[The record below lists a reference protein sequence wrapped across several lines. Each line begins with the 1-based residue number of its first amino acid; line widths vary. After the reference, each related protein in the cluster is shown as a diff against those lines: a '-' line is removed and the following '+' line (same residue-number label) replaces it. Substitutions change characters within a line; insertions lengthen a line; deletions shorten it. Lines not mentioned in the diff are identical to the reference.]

1 MRPLALAAAA
11 VLALAPPAAAQAPE
25 LVASTG
31 PLSPADELAGFR
43 LPPGFVAQLVAS
55 EPEIQKP
62 MQMAWD
68 AKGRLWVTTSYHYPF
83 AVEPGKATDKVFVL
97 SDFGPNG
104 KASKVQT
111 FAADLNIPIGI
122 LPLPDC
128 KSVLVSS
135 VGEIRLYKDADADG
149 VSESHEVLYKGFGS
163 RDTHGMYNSYTL
175 MPDGWVYSCHGFSN
189 DSTVRGKDGH
199 EVKMQSGHTFRFK
212 ADGSRIEVWSRGQV
226 NPFGM
231 TLDPWFNL
239 YTADCHSKP
248 ITQIIPG
255 AYYQSFGKPHDGLG
269 FAPHVT
275 THDHNSTGLCGL
287 SWYEGAQFPE
297 KYRGCV
303 FVGNVVTSRINF
315 DTIEWRGA
323 SPVAK
328 ELPDFLVSK
337 DPWFRP
343 VDIKLGP
350 DGALYVNDFYNKII
364 GHYEVDLKHPG
375 RDKTRGR
382 LWRIVYAGEGKTPP
396 PPPKYDLTTA
406 TDDAL
411 FRDLV
416 APSFTTRML
425 AGNQLIRRARE
436 GKKLDLGQDSIKLA
450 ADKAHASALAG
461 WALFIE
467 QAGGRAVPTDDYRR
481 LFRDAEKMGL
491 QPNQFSTLVL
501 RALTARPEWGAG
513 ERETL
518 LDALKTFDS
527 PYVKRAAAEAMA
539 AHPHAD
545 FVKPLA
551 GLIAKLPPADE
562 HTRYAA
568 RVALRNCL
576 RAADGWKAVAAADT
590 PVVAEVAL
598 GVQDATAARF
608 LAGAIDK
615 AGSAGQREA
624 MVGHIGRYGDVAE
637 RKAVFDAVAPLVAP
651 GTPALADQARG
662 LAMLRELLKGMAAGG
677 KTLADAAGPPGGE
690 AKVFTALFEATA
702 PTPPTDPAVVRG
714 LVEVFSALPAATGA
728 ASRPRAVVEAQGV
741 FTRLAAAPA
750 VPVDGRTLAVEGL
763 GRLNAAGS
771 AGTLTGLLTN
781 AATPPALREKAV
793 VALSSLT
800 QPDARAGLKEAMKGV
815 PYRVA
820 VAVAQN
826 MAGSKAGAAS
836 LFEGV
841 KAGSIPARVLQEK
854 VVLERLRAA
863 KVDRLDPTV
872 ADLTRNLPPAD
883 ARLATLIRERAARYP
898 AGPADPAEGAKVF
911 VKHCA
916 ACHQIGNQGNRIG
929 PQLDGVGIRG
939 LERLLEDTLDPN
951 RNVDQAFRARVLT
964 LGDGT
969 SKTGLQLRTEGQ
981 VVVFADAEGKEFRVA
996 TRDIETN
1003 RETALS
1009 PMPANFGDTIP
1020 EAEFR
1025 HLIAYLL
1032 TQRVAAEP
1040 PKK

>member
-11 VLALAPPAAAQAPE
+11 ALALAPPAAAQAPE

-31 PLSPADELAGFR
+31 PRSPAEELAGFQ

-83 AVEPGKATDKVFVL
+83 AAEGKATDKVFVL
-97 SDFGPNG
+97 SDFGPDG
-104 KASKVQT
+104 RAKRVQT

-175 MPDGWVYSCHGFSN
+175 MPDGWVYACHGFSN

-226 NPFGM
+226 NPFGIAV
-231 TLDPWFNL
+231 DPWFNL

-248 ITQIIPG
+248 ITQVIPG

-275 THDHNSTGLCGL
+275 AHDHNSTGLCGL
-287 SWYEGAQFPE
+287 NWYEATQFPE
-297 KYRGCV
+297 RFRGCM

-315 DTIEWRGA
+315 DKIEWRGA
-323 SPVAK
+323 TPVAK

-382 LWRIVYAGEGKTPP
+382 LWRIVYAGEGKQPP
-396 PPPKYDLTTA
+396 PPPVYDLTA
-406 TDDAL
+406 ASDADL
-411 FRDLV
+411 FAGLT

-425 AGNQLIRRARE
+425 AGNQLLHRARE
-436 GKKLDLGQDSIKLA
+436 GKRPQPSDDFLRQIT
-450 ADKAHASALAG
+450 DKNAASALAG
-461 WALFIE
+461 WVTFIE
-467 QAGGRAVPTDDYRR
+467 LAGGNPMPPERYREV
-481 LFRDAEKMGL
+481 FREGEKMGL
-491 QPNQFSTLVL
+491 APNQFSTLVL
-501 RALTARPEWGAG
+501 RSLTARAEWADG
-513 ERETL
+513 ERGVL

-527 PYVKRAAAEAMA
+527 PHVRRAAAEGMA

-545 FVKPLA
+545 FVQPLVGMLKA
-551 GLIAKLPPADE
+551 LPGDDT
-562 HTRYAA
+562 HTRYEA

-576 RAADGWKAVAAADT
+576 RADGWKNVAAADV
-590 PVVAEVAL
+590 PVVLDVAL
-598 GVQDATAARF
+598 GVPDATSARF
-608 LAGAIDK
+608 LAGVLGNAAND
-615 AGSAGQREA
+615 GQRETMA
-624 MVGHIGRYGDVAE
+624 FHIGRYGDVSE
-637 RKAVFDAVAPLVAP
+637 RKTVFSAAP
-651 GTPALADQARG
+651 TEQARG
-662 LAMLRELLKGMAAGG
+662 LFVLRELLKGMAAGG
-677 KTLADAAGPPGGE
+677 KQLTGTKDAPTGE
-690 AKVFTALFEATA
+690 ARTFVAAYEKAVAS
-702 PTPPTDPAVVRG
+702 PPTDSAVCRG
-714 LVEVFSALPAATGA
+714 LVEVFGVLPPVCPGSETWGRALFAKL
-728 ASRPRAVVEAQGV
+728 ASTA
-741 FTRLAAAPA
+741 A
-750 VPVDGRTLAVEGL
+750 VPPAERGLAVEGL
-763 GRLNAAGS
+763 GRINSGDS
-771 AGTLTGLLTN
+771 AKALTGLL
-781 AATPPALREKAV
+781 ADGATPPQIKEKAV
-793 VALSSLT
+793 VALSNLNN
-800 QPDARAGLKEAMKGV
+800 PDARAGLKEAMKGV

-820 VAVAQN
+820 VLVAQN
-826 MAGSKAGAAS
+826 MAGSKGGAAG

-841 KAGSIPARVLQEK
+841 KTGSIPARVLQEK
-854 VVLERLRAA
+854 AVLERLRAA
-863 KVDRLDPTV
+863 KVDRLDQQL

-883 ARLATLIRERAARYP
+883 ARLAALIRERAGRFA
-898 AGPADPAEGAKVF
+898 ASPADAAEGAKVF

-916 ACHQIGNQGNRIG
+916 ACHQIGTVGNRVG
-929 PQLDGVGIRG
+929 PQLDGVGVRG

-951 RNVDQAFRARVLT
+951 RNIDQAFRARALT
-964 LGDGT
+964 LADGT
-969 SKTGLQLRTEGQ
+969 TKTALQLRTEGQ
-981 VVVFADAEGKEFRVA
+981 VIVFADNEGKEFRLA
-996 TRDIETN
+996 AKEIETN
-1003 RETALS
+1003 REVNLS

-1025 HLIAYLL
+1025 HLIGYLL
-1032 TQRVAAEP
+1032 SQRVAEV
-1040 PKK
+1040 PKKD

>member
-31 PLSPADELAGFR
+31 PLSPAEELAGFR

-83 AVEPGKATDKVFVL
+83 AAEGKATDKVFVL
-97 SDFGPNG
+97 SDFGPDG
-104 KASKVQT
+104 RAKKVQT
-111 FAADLNIPIGI
+111 FASDLNIPIGI

-149 VSESHEVLYKGFGS
+149 VSESHEVIFKGFGS

-175 MPDGWVYSCHGFSN
+175 MPDGWVYACHGFSN
-189 DSTVRGKDGH
+189 DSTVRGKDGA

-226 NPFGM
+226 NPFGIAV
-231 TLDPWFNL
+231 DPWFNL

-275 THDHNSTGLCGL
+275 AHDHNSTGLCGL
-287 SWYEGAQFPE
+287 NWYEANQFPE
-297 KYRGCV
+297 RFRGCM

-315 DTIEWRGA
+315 DKIEWRGA
-323 SPVAK
+323 TPVAK

-382 LWRIVYAGEGKTPP
+382 LWRIVYKGDAQEPP
-396 PPPKYDLTTA
+396 PVLKYDLTTA
-406 TDDAL
+406 SDADL
-411 FRDLV
+411 FTALT

-425 AGNQLIRRARE
+425 AGNQLLSRARE
-436 GKKLDLGQDSIKLA
+436 GKRPQPNDDFLRQIT
-450 ADKAHASALAG
+450 DKNVASALAG
-461 WALFIE
+461 WVTFVEL
-467 QAGGRAVPTDDYRR
+467 AGGNPMPPDRYREV
-481 LFRDAEKMGL
+481 FREGEKMGL
-491 QPNQFSTLVL
+491 APNQFSTLVL
-501 RALTARPEWGAG
+501 RSLTARADWADG
-513 ERETL
+513 ERGVL

-527 PYVKRAAAEAMA
+527 PHVRRAAAEAMT

-545 FVKPLA
+545 FVQPLVGMLKA
-551 GLIAKLPPADE
+551 LPGDDTM
-562 HTRYAA
+562 TRYSA

-576 RAADGWKAVAAADT
+576 RADGWKNVVAADV
-590 PVVAEVAL
+590 PVVLDVAL
-598 GVQDATAARF
+598 GVPDATSARF
-608 LAGAIDK
+608 LAGVLK
-615 AGSAGQREA
+615 AAANNAQREA
-624 MVGHIGRYGDVAE
+624 MAAHIGRYGDE
-637 RKAVFDAVAPLVAP
+637 KDRKAVIDLRGELNAGVLPLY
-651 GTPALADQARG
+651 
-662 LAMLRELLKGMAAGG
+662 REMLKGMAAGG
-677 KTLADAAGPPGGE
+677 KTL
-690 AKVFTALFEATA
+690 TA
-702 PTPPTDPAVVRG
+702 PDGEVKHFATIAGEVTMSPPPDHETARG
-714 LVEVFSALPAATGA
+714 FVEVFSVLPAAC
-728 ASRPRAVVEAQGV
+728 PNEA
-741 FTRLAAAPA
+741 RAAAVADAQALFARFASAANVTP
-750 VPVDGRTLAVEGL
+750 GNRELAVESL
-763 GRLNAAGS
+763 GRLNVPGS
-771 AGTLTGLLTN
+771 AKALTGLL
-781 AATPPALREKAV
+781 ADGATPPLLKEKAV
-793 VALSSLT
+793 VALSNLNN
-800 QPDARAGLKEAMKGV
+800 PDARAGLKEAMKGV

-820 VAVAQN
+820 VLVAQN
-826 MAGSKAGAAS
+826 MAGSKAGAAG

-841 KAGSIPARVLQEK
+841 KTGSIPARVLQEK
-854 VVLERLRAA
+854 AVLERLRAA
-863 KVDRLDPTV
+863 KIDRLDQQL

-883 ARLATLIRERAARYP
+883 ARLAALIRERAGRFA
-898 AGPADPAEGAKVF
+898 ASPADVAEGAKVF

-916 ACHQIGNQGNRIG
+916 ACHQIGTVGNRVG
-929 PQLDGVGIRG
+929 PQLDGVGVRG

-951 RNVDQAFRARVLT
+951 RNIDQAFRARALT
-964 LGDGT
+964 LADGT
-969 SKTGLQLRTEGQ
+969 TKTALQLRTEGQ
-981 VVVFADAEGKEFRVA
+981 VIVFADNEGKEFRLA
-996 TRDIETN
+996 AKEIETN
-1003 RETALS
+1003 REVNLS
-1009 PMPANFGDTIP
+1009 PMPANFADTIP

-1025 HLIAYLL
+1025 HLIGYLL
-1032 TQRVAAEP
+1032 SQRVAEV
-1040 PKK
+1040 PKKD